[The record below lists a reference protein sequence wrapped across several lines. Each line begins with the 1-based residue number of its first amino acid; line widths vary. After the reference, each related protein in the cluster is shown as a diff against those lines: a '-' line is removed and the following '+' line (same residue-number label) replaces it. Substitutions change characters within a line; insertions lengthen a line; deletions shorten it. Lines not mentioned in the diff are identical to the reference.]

1 MHHIYN
7 GTLVHDLACR
17 FFIEDSRMFS
27 VASCFG
33 QKSVG
38 QKLYLSLMERLQ
50 LVRNFDEEA
59 TATTTKQEVAPE
71 ICEKRSVSVKS
82 QRLSNKN
89 STKVK
94 VHVKQEEMVS
104 TLTDEGGDWKT
115 VRTKRKKKSGL
126 RR

>member
-1 MHHIYN
+1 
-7 GTLVHDLACR
+7 
-17 FFIEDSRMFS
+17 
-27 VASCFG
+27 
-33 QKSVG
+33 
-38 QKLYLSLMERLQ
+38 MERLQ

-94 VHVKQEEMVS
+94 VHVKQKEMVS